1 MLSVVGKASTELTLS
16 INFIGKDL
24 IGQLGALTYMNKMG
38 KKADKD
44 PYNFIKY
51 SIKDIVKSIFDIET
65 SENIF
70 SYIFML
76 NDNK

>member
-24 IGQLGALTYMNKMG
+24 IGQLGALTYMNKMS

-44 PYNFIKY
+44 TYNFIKH
-51 SIKDIVKSIFDIET
+51 I
-65 SENIF
+65 
-70 SYIFML
+70 
-76 NDNK
+76 